1 MKPQWKAVLATL
13 MRVPTLALAPS
24 LNMAIASSEINNC
37 HSSADL
43 TSLKQARESL
53 FALFLLFLAIVAIQR
68 ISTTLGQEHSM
79 ASILN
84 ILMLLQIELE
94 MVSKSI
100 TLRCA

>member
-43 TSLKQARESL
+43 TSLKRARESL
-53 FALFLLFLAIVAIQR
+53 FALFLLFLPVVASR
-68 ISTTLGQEHSM
+68 YTTFGQEDSM
-79 ASILN
+79 ASILQE
-84 ILMLLQIELE
+84 I
-94 MVSKSI
+94 VSHDNNLPR
-100 TLRCA
+100 LRCWY

>member
-43 TSLKQARESL
+43 TSLKRARESL
-53 FALFLLFLAIVAIQR
+53 FALFLLFLAIVAVQR
-68 ISTTLGQEHSM
+68 ISTTLRQEHSM
-79 ASILN
+79 TSILKHCC
-84 ILMLLQIELE
+84 IC
-94 MVSKSI
+94 K
-100 TLRCA
+100 

>member
-43 TSLKQARESL
+43 TSLKRARESL

-68 ISTTLGQEHSM
+68 ISTTLRQEHSM
-79 ASILN
+79 TSILS
-84 ILMLLQIELE
+84 ILLYLQIK
-94 MVSKSI
+94 V
-100 TLRCA
+100 